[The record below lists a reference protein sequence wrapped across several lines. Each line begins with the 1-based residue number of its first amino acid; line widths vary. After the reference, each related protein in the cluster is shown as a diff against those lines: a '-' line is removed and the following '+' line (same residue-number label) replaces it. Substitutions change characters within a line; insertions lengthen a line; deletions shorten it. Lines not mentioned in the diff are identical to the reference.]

1 MTKGSTLILVG
12 ALWVL
17 AGSMASAQIRG
28 GAPEGAPM
36 GSASVAAGYLY
47 QFGTAIPGGGEFTV
61 SRAFVNADV
70 TGATGSP
77 TSLGLGLTYDREE
90 YTFSGPSGMSVP
102 STWGTIHRIALSPSI
117 IHSISTYWRI
127 LVSPSI
133 GYAGEEGSEPGDS
146 LVYGGVIS
154 ATKTIGP
161 DLSLGLGTGAFRQID
176 RWRFFPF
183 LSVRWR
189 INDRWRLSNPLRVG
203 PAGPAG
209 LELACSLDR
218 NWEAGAGGAYR
229 SYRFRL
235 DEGGTV
241 PGGIGEIRGIPLFA
255 RLSRTWRH
263 GWRADLYAGV
273 VLGGKLGIE
282 NGRGDH
288 NGSASF
294 DPAPLGGLF
303 VTRKF

>member
-1 MTKGSTLILVG
+1 MPKGRILIMVA

-17 AGSMASAQIRG
+17 AGSIASAQTRG
-28 GAPEGAPM
+28 GAPGGAPM

-47 QFGTAIPGGGEFTV
+47 QFGTAISGGAESSI
-61 SRAFVNADV
+61 SRAFVSADV
-70 TGATGSP
+70 TGTTGSP
-77 TSLGLGLTYDREE
+77 TLLGLGLTYDREE
-90 YTFSGPSGMSVP
+90 STFSGPSGLPVP
-102 STWGTIHRIALSPSI
+102 DPWGTIHRVGFSPSMV
-117 IHSISTYWRI
+117 HSIAPDWWI
-127 LVSPSI
+127 LFAPSV
-133 GYAGEEGSEPGDS
+133 GYAGEEGADPGDA
-146 LVYGGVIS
+146 LVYGAVIS

-161 DLSLGLGTGAFRQID
+161 DLSLGLGAGAFRQID
-176 RWRFFPF
+176 RWRVFPF

-209 LELACSLDR
+209 LELAYSLDG
-218 NWEAGAGGAYR
+218 NWEAAAGGAYR

-235 DEGGTV
+235 DEDGTV

-273 VLGGKLGIE
+273 MIGGKLGIE
-282 NGRGDH
+282 NGRGDPI
-288 NGSASF
+288 GSASF
-294 DPAPLGGLF
+294 DPAPLAGLF